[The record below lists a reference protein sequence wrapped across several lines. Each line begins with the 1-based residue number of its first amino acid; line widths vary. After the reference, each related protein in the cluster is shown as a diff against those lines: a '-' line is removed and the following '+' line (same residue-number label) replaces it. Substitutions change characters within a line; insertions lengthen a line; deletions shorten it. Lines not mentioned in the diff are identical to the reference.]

1 MSDEAKGMLVRGLLA
16 EGAAR
21 LLVVDAT
28 ALAQRTVERHGLS
41 ADGGRLAGEAI
52 VAVALASAHI
62 KGDEALVLQIQG
74 EQPSL
79 AVYADLTAGGALR
92 ARLTPTDLRL
102 HDGRVSGML
111 LLIKHA
117 GGKELYRGVTEITG
131 QPLEEALANHLGRSE
146 QVDALLGIDVRLRS
160 DGSILRAAGYLVER
174 LPSDPD
180 APSLSLAAFEERY
193 GWLREADRAEVVG
206 SLAFGGL
213 GEDRV
218 QVLEQRELV
227 WQCRCTVGRIEAMLV
242 ALGPDEI
249 RVMADEDH
257 GAEVTCHFCNRRW
270 TLSEA
275 RLRELAESIAQA

>member
-1 MSDEAKGMLVRGLLA
+1 MSDEATGMLIRGLLA
-16 EGAAR
+16 DGAAR
-21 LLVVDAT
+21 LLMVDAS
-28 ALAQRTVERHGLS
+28 ALAQRTIERHGLN
-41 ADGGRLAGEAI
+41 ADGGRLAAQAI

-74 EQPSL
+74 EQPAV

-92 ARLTPTDLRL
+92 ARLTPADLHL
-102 HDGRVSGML
+102 PDDRVAGML
-111 LLIKHA
+111 LMIKHA
-117 GGKELYRGVTEITG
+117 GGRELYRGVTEISG
-131 QPLEEALANHLGRSE
+131 EPLEEALANHLGRSE
-146 QVDALLGIDVRLRS
+146 QVDALLGIDVHLRA
-160 DGSILRAAGYLVER
+160 DGSVLRAAGYLVER

-193 GWLREADRAEVVG
+193 GWLRDADRAEVVR

-227 WQCRCTVGRIEAMLV
+227 WQCRCTIGRIEAMLV

-270 TLSEA
+270 KLSEA